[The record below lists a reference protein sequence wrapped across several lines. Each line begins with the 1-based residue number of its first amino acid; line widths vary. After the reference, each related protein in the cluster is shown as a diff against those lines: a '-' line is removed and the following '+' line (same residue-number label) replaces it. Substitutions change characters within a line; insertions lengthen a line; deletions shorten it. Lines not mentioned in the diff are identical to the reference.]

1 MRLTEKELPRDL
13 SKLPVES
20 LKGVG
25 PSLRNKLLKIGIK
38 TVEDVVFHLP
48 LRYEDRTK
56 ISSIDSVTP
65 GRAYLLEGKITQIKV
80 MYGRRR
86 SLLAFLEDPTGK
98 IGLRFYYFSKYQQE
112 NLKHIKKLRCY
123 GEVRQGSTG
132 PEIYHPEYS
141 EAKIQSKES
150 KNLTPVY
157 PSTEGISQNI
167 HRKIAKEA
175 LSHFRMFPLEDLT
188 STDTSSSLTESLFYL
203 HQPPADADTDLLN
216 EGKHPTQQALS
227 LDELTAHQVRI
238 KLLREELKN
247 LRSPQLSGPSDLYK
261 RAIDSFEFQLTNA
274 QKLVSAE
281 ISKDMVKGSPMHRL
295 VQGDVGSGKTVLAAL
310 AAVHAHENELQTALM
325 APTELLAEQ
334 HLATLET
341 WLRPLG
347 VNVCLL
353 TSNVRGADRK
363 RLIKRISNG
372 EIGLAIGTHALFQRE
387 VSFKN
392 LGLVIIDEQHR
403 FGVNQRLAL
412 RNKGAGENSS
422 PHQVIMTA
430 TPIPRTLSMG
440 FHTEMDVSILDELP
454 PGRLPIKTSVLS
466 SEKRDDIIAQV
477 NFACQAGRQA
487 YWVCTLINESESLEC
502 EAAEKV
508 ANELRE
514 KLPRVSIGLVHGQ
527 LPSREKNRCMQ
538 EFKKGTLDLLVCT
551 TVIEVGV
558 DVPNASLMIIENSER
573 LGLAQLHQLRGR
585 VGRGNEASHCLLL
598 YRKPIGA
605 IGRQRL
611 DVMRNSND
619 GFFIAEKDLEMRG
632 PGEIFG
638 TLQSGELR
646 LKIADL
652 QRDKK
657 IAAKSR
663 EVARQLLTQNKEKAK
678 RLVNRW
684 ISNEDKINLA

>member
-1 MRLTEKELPRDL
+1 MTEIERAGDL
-13 SKLPVES
+13 SQLPVES

-25 PSLRNKLLKIGIK
+25 PSLKNKLLKIGIS
-38 TVEDVVFHLP
+38 TVEDVIFHLP
-48 LRYEDRTK
+48 LRYEDRTR
-56 ISSIDSVTP
+56 ISSIGSVMP
-65 GRAYLLEGKITQIKV
+65 GRAYLLEGIITQIKI

-86 SLLAFLEDPTGK
+86 SLLAILEDPTGK
-98 IGLRFYYFSKYQQE
+98 IGLRFYYFSKRQQE
-112 NLKHIKKLRCY
+112 NLKHLQKVRCY

-132 PEIYHPEYS
+132 IEIYHPEYS
-141 EAKIQSKES
+141 EANIQRKES

-157 PSTEGISQNI
+157 PSTEGITQNS

-175 LSHFRMFPLEDLT
+175 LSRLRMFPLEELTPTNT
-188 STDTSSSLTESLFYL
+188 STSLTESLFYL
-203 HQPPADADTDLLN
+203 HQPPADADIDLLN
-216 EGKHPTQQALS
+216 EGEHATQKALS

-238 KLLREELKN
+238 KLLREELRN
-247 LRSPQLSGPSDLYK
+247 LRSPQLSDPSSLYEK
-261 RAIDSFEFQLTNA
+261 AIDSFDFQLTNA
-274 QKLVSAE
+274 QKLVSRE
-281 ISKDMVKGSPMHRL
+281 ISTDMLKDFPMHRL

-353 TSNVRGADRK
+353 TSSVRGTERE
-363 RLIKRISNG
+363 RLLKKIGNG
-372 EIGLAIGTHALFQRE
+372 EANLAVGTHALFQRE

-412 RNKGAGENSS
+412 RKKGAGKNSS

-466 SEKRDDIIAQV
+466 SDRRDDIIAQV

-487 YWVCTLINESESLEC
+487 YWVCTLINESDSLEC

-508 ANELRE
+508 TSELRE
-514 KLPRVSIGLVHGQ
+514 KLPKVSIGLVHGQ
-527 LPSREKNRCMQ
+527 LPSQEKNRIMQ
-538 EFKKGTLDLLVCT
+538 EFKKGVLDLLVCT

-598 YRKPIGA
+598 YKKPIGA

-632 PGEIFG
+632 PGEVFG

-646 LKIADL
+646 LRIADL
-652 QRDKK
+652 QRDKR

-663 EVARQLLTQNKEKAK
+663 EVARQLLIKNKGKAK
-678 RLVNRW
+678 KLVNRW

>member
-1 MRLTEKELPRDL
+1 MRLTEKEPFRNL
-13 SKLPVES
+13 STLPVES

-38 TVEDVVFHLP
+38 TVGDVVFHLP
-48 LRYEDRTK
+48 LRYEDRTR
-56 ISSIDSVTP
+56 ISSIGSVMP
-65 GRAYLLEGKITQIKV
+65 GRSYLLEGKITEIKI
-80 MYGRRR
+80 MFGRRR
-86 SLLAFLEDPTGK
+86 SLLAFLEDATGR
-98 IGLRFYYFSKYQQE
+98 IGLRFFYFSKRQQE
-112 NLKHIKKLRCY
+112 NLKRLDRVTCY
-123 GEVRQGSTG
+123 GEIRQGSTG

-141 EAKIQSKES
+141 EAKIEREKS

-157 PSTEGISQNI
+157 PSTEGMTQNS

-175 LSHFRMFPLEDLT
+175 LSQLRMFPLEDLT
-188 STDTSSSLTESLFYL
+188 SLNPFTSITESLLYL
-203 HQPPADADTDLLN
+203 HQPPADANTDLLN
-216 EGKHPTQQALS
+216 EGTHPAQKALS
-227 LDELTAHQVRI
+227 LDELTAHQVKI
-238 KLLREELKN
+238 KLLREELKG
-247 LRSPQLSGPSDLYK
+247 LKAPKLSSPSNLYK
-261 RAIDSFEFQLTNA
+261 KTINSFEFQLTNA
-274 QKLVSAE
+274 QKMVSQE
-281 ISKDMVKGSPMHRL
+281 ISKDMLNDFPMHRL

-310 AAVHAHENELQTALM
+310 AAVHAHENDLQTALM

-334 HLATLET
+334 HLTTLET
-341 WLRPLG
+341 WLRPIG
-347 VNVCLL
+347 VTACLL
-353 TSNVRGADRK
+353 TSNVRGDNRK
-363 RLIKRISNG
+363 RLIKKISNG
-372 EIGLAIGTHALFQRE
+372 QINLAIGTHALFQKE

-412 RNKGAGENSS
+412 REKGAGKSSS

-466 SEKRDDIIAQV
+466 SDKRDNIIAQV
-477 NFACQAGRQA
+477 NFACQAGKQA
-487 YWVCTLINESESLEC
+487 YWVCTLINESEILEC

-508 ANELRE
+508 ASELQE
-514 KLPRVSIGLVHGQ
+514 KLPKISIGLLHGRLASQ
-527 LPSREKNRCMQ
+527 EKNRIMH
-538 EFKKGTLDLLVCT
+538 EFKGGILDLLVCT

-598 YRKPIGA
+598 YKKPIGA

-619 GFFIAEKDLEMRG
+619 GFFIAEKDLKMRG
-632 PGEIFG
+632 PGEVFG

-657 IAAKSR
+657 IAAKSIQ
-663 EVARQLLTQNKEKAK
+663 VARQLLIQNKEKAK

-684 ISNEDKINLA
+684 ISNEEKINLA